1 MRKNNT
7 TKLVLCGLT
16 AAFMLAVAGTALG
29 QKQTI
34 KGLITG
40 RNGENVIIK
49 TQDGNTVTVTLDD
62 STKIE
67 AAKGK
72 FGVRRQD
79 LGLTALIPGL
89 AVEVQAEQSGSQL
102 MAKSVKFR
110 SSSLNT
116 ANQIQAGLQ
125 PTDEELKAAQAEEQA
140 QAQQIAAQ
148 QKQMQAQEQ
157 QTLANQQKIMANQQQ
172 IEKTQ
177 AEQAATAKRFGELGE
192 YDTKATATIYFV
204 VNSHTLNAKGQQDL
218 QALCAQAKQ
227 INAYMIQVA
236 GYTDSSGNAAY
247 NQRLS
252 DERAAAVVAY
262 LQQKGN
268 IPLFRVLAPAAMGTS
283 HAAAT
288 NETPQGMSENRRVV
302 VKILVNKGVAGS

>member
-1 MRKNNT
+1 MRKNT
-7 TKLVLCGLT
+7 TRLVLCGLT
-16 AAFMLAVAGTALG
+16 TVFMLAVAGTALG

-72 FGVRRQD
+72 FGIRRSEM
-79 LGLTALIPGL
+79 GMTALIPGL
-89 AVEVQAEQSGSQL
+89 PVEVQAEQSGSQL

-116 ANQIQAGLQ
+116 ANQIQAGLT
-125 PTDEELKAAQAEEQA
+125 PTDEELKAAQQEEAA
-140 QAQQIAAQ
+140 QAQQISAQ
-148 QKQMQAQEQ
+148 QKQLQAQEQ
-157 QTLANQQKIMANQQQ
+157 QTEANQQKIMAQQQQ

-177 AEQAATAKRFGELGE
+177 AEQAAAAKRFGELGD
-192 YDTKATATIYFV
+192 YDTKATATVYFA
-204 VNSHTLNAKGQQDL
+204 VNSHTINAKGQQDL

-236 GYTDSSGNAAY
+236 GYTDSSGSAAY

-283 HAAAT
+283 HAAGS

-302 VKILVNKGVAGS
+302 VKILVNKGIAG

>member
-1 MRKNNT
+1 MRKT
-7 TKLVLCGLT
+7 LMLCGLT
-16 AAFMLAVAGTALG
+16 AVLLAVAGSALG

-49 TQDGNTVTVTLDD
+49 GQDGNTVTVTLTD

-67 AAKGK
+67 AVKGR
-72 FGVRRQD
+72 FGARRD
-79 LGLTALIPGL
+79 DMGMTALIPGL
-89 AVEVQAEQSGSQL
+89 PVEVEAQQSGSQL
-102 MAKSVKFR
+102 VATGVKFR
-110 SSSLNT
+110 ASSLNT

-125 PTDEELKAAQAEEQA
+125 PTDEELKATQEEEQA
-140 QAQQIAAQ
+140 NQQKIAAQ
-148 QKQMQAQEQ
+148 QKQLQAQEQ
-157 QTLANQQKIMANQQQ
+157 QTLANQQKILANQQQ
-172 IEKTQ
+172 IQKTQ
-177 AEQAATAKRFGELGE
+177 ADQAAMSKRFGELGD
-192 YDTKATATIYFV
+192 YDVKATATVYFA
-204 VNSHTLNAKGQQDL
+204 VNSHTVNAKGEQDL
-218 QALCAQAKQ
+218 QALCAQARQ

-283 HAAAT
+283 HAAAS

-302 VKILVNKGVAGS
+302 VKILV